1 MVKASGR
8 ALPRRRTPR
17 RLALAAVC
25 LMAPFITG
33 GIGDAWGQDV
43 QNLVNR
49 LERLE
54 RSLTLLQRS
63 LYRGEEP
70 PAEAL
75 APVTDPNIPAVS
87 AARLHVRVGELE
99 DQLRQLTGQI
109 EEVGF
114 GVRQVSDRL
123 DKLVADMDFRLRSL
137 EQGTPATQQD
147 LAPGEIA
154 GASPIGE
161 GGLAAPQFPS
171 VRILG
176 QVEQRLVDQVRAG
189 GVQQAEEQ
197 VAVAPLPQAPAP
209 VPQTAP
215 APAPV
220 QQQGLAALQPGA
232 PAAAPL
238 PNATPEAQYEFAYG
252 LLIRRDIAN
261 AETALSE
268 FVVAHPDHPLA
279 GNAQYWLGETF
290 YVRDDFMSAARTFAE
305 GYTRYPK
312 SNKAP
317 DNLLK
322 LAMSLNA
329 LGRQDDACITFSK
342 LIDEYP
348 NATAS
353 IRRRAE
359 RERGRLTC
367 P

>member
-1 MVKASGR
+1 MVKALGR
-8 ALPRRRTPR
+8 AQPRRRTPR
-17 RLALAAVC
+17 RMALAAVC
-25 LMAPFITG
+25 LMAPFIAG
-33 GIGDAWGQDV
+33 GPGAAWGQEV

-75 APVTDPNIPAVS
+75 APVADPNMPAAS
-87 AARLHVRVGELE
+87 AARLHVRVGELG

-114 GVRQVSDRL
+114 GVRQVNDRL

-137 EQGTPATQQD
+137 EQGTTTTQQG
-147 LAPGEIA
+147 LAPAEVA
-154 GASPIGE
+154 GAP
-161 GGLAAPQFPS
+161 PQYPS
-171 VRILG
+171 VRVLG
-176 QVEQRLVDQVRAG
+176 AVKKQFLDQVRAG
-189 GVQQAEEQ
+189 GVQQPEEQ
-197 VAVAPLPQAPAP
+197 VAVAPVPQAPAP
-209 VPQTAP
+209 VPQTVP

-232 PAAAPL
+232 PAAEAAAPL

-290 YVRDDFMSAARTFAE
+290 YVREDFMSAARTFAE

-348 NATAS
+348 TATAS

-359 RERGRLTC
+359 RERSRLIC